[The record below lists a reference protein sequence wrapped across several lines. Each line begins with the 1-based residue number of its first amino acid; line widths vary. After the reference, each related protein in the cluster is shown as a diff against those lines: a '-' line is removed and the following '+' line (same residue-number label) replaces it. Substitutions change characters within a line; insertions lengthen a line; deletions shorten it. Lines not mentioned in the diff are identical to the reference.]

1 MNARKA
7 AFWGVFTLSGVWLQ
21 SFMPG
26 VDFLAP
32 GLILCL
38 QEEKA
43 RTTVFLGLLWLLI
56 QEGTG
61 SLAFGTAVLWYGVL
75 AALFFFGHW
84 LFEARNFVFMV
95 ILGGCLG
102 VLHFGL
108 MNVMTHLQDWLV
120 SPGRVLLESLVQ
132 AVVFPLEWGLV
143 YVIYNHLPQNAQDV

>member
-1 MNARKA
+1 MNGRKV
-7 AFWGVFTLSGVWLQ
+7 AFWSVFTLSGVWLQ

-38 QEEKA
+38 QEEKV

-61 SLAFGTAVLWYGVL
+61 SLAFGTAVIWYGVL
-75 AALFFFGHW
+75 AAMFFFGHW
-84 LFEARNFVFMV
+84 LFEARNFVFIA
-95 ILGGCLG
+95 ILGACLG

-108 MNVMTHLQDWLV
+108 MHVMTQLQDWLV
-120 SPGRVLLESLVQ
+120 PAGRVFMESIVQ
-132 AVVFPLEWGLV
+132 AVVFPVEWGIL
-143 YVIYNHLPQNAQDV
+143 YIIYNQLPHDAQDV

>member
-1 MNARKA
+1 MNGSKIL
-7 AFWGVFTLSGVWLQ
+7 FWTMFTLGGIWLQ

-43 RTTVFLGLLWLLI
+43 RTTAILGFVWLFI

-61 SLAFGTAVLWYGVL
+61 SLAFGTAVAWYGVL
-75 AALFFFGHW
+75 TILFFFGHW
-84 LFEARNFVFMV
+84 LFEARNFVFMI
-95 ILGGCLG
+95 ILGACLG

-108 MNVMTHLQDWLV
+108 MNVMTQLQDWIV
-120 SPGRVLLESLVQ
+120 MPGRVFMESLVQ
-132 AVVFPLEWGLV
+132 AIVFPVEWGIL
-143 YVIYNHLPQNAQDV
+143 YVTYNHLPSDAKDV

>member
-1 MNARKA
+1 MSGQRTT
-7 AFWGVFTLSGVWLQ
+7 FWVLFTLGGLWLQ

-32 GLILCL
+32 GLILSL
-38 QEEKA
+38 QEDRVRA
-43 RTTVFLGLLWLLI
+43 SVILGLLWLMI

-61 SLAFGTAVLWYGVL
+61 SLAFGTVVLWYGVL

-84 LFEARNFVFMV
+84 LFEAKNFLFMI

-108 MNVMTHLQDWLV
+108 MNVMTQLQDWQVL
-120 SPGRVLLESLVQ
+120 PGRVFLESLVQ
-132 AVVFPLEWGLV
+132 AVVFPVEWGLI
-143 YVIYNHLPQNAQDV
+143 YIIYNHLPHNGQDV

>member
-1 MNARKA
+1 MNASKA
-7 AFWGVFTLSGVWLQ
+7 VFWAVFTLTGVWLQ

-38 QEEKA
+38 QEEKP
-43 RTTVFLGLLWLLI
+43 RTTVVLGLLWLLI

-75 AALFFFGHW
+75 AALFFLGHW

-108 MNVMTHLQDWLV
+108 MNVMTYLQDWLV

-143 YVIYNHLPQNAQDV
+143 YVIYNQLPQNAQDV